1 MTNCSINSTNPIS
14 DLFQNTSNENDC
26 KKYSWQWFIKW
37 HETSR
42 LWMSFVMLV
51 PLWWL
56 GWIPGFLGFLNSAKK
71 KWIWVKMRLI
81 LNRIIVLATFSLCWC
96 FFNVMS
102 RSPASSIVQQH
113 LVTNTFVSNI
123 VSNICHQHRCNPNK
137 QWSPSYLNAK
147 AESQVN
153 ELQSFINLKSYQS
166 IILFILILIFL
177 FKN

>member
-42 LWMSFVMLV
+42 LWTGFVMLV
-51 PLWWL
+51 TLWW
-56 GWIPGFLGFLNSAKK
+56 WPIS
-71 KWIWVKMRLI
+71 
-81 LNRIIVLATFSLCWC
+81 NRIIVLATFSLCWC

-137 QWSPSYLNAK
+137 QWSPSHLNAK

-153 ELQSFINLKSYQS
+153 ELQSFINLKSYNS